1 MGLIHF
7 SYIVTRKLCFTKK
20 GVSMTKLKTYT
31 HANLINYDDAIHKL
45 DVSLKSAEDFAEL
58 TDDFLGIIEKKRQM
72 INELK
77 DILTY
82 LTWMFGRK
90 HIFFYFGKRKF
101 NDNVVP
107 LTEVLNDSD
116 LPNYEHW
123 NKRIR
128 LFVYKKDEKPVAIV
142 YIFY

>member
-20 GVSMTKLKTYT
+20 GVSMTKLKKYT
-31 HANLINYDDAIHKL
+31 HANLINYDSAIHKL
-45 DVSLKSAEDFAEL
+45 DVSLKSAEDFADL
-58 TDDFLGIIEKKRQM
+58 TDDFLGNIEEKRQR

-82 LTWMFGRK
+82 LTWMFERNR
-90 HIFFYFGKRKF
+90 IFFYFGKKKF

>member
-1 MGLIHF
+1 
-7 SYIVTRKLCFTKK
+7 
-20 GVSMTKLKTYT
+20 MTKLKKYTY
-31 HANLINYDDAIHKL
+31 ANLINYDDAIHKL

-58 TDDFLGIIEKKRQM
+58 TDDFLGNIEEKRQM

-82 LTWMFGRK
+82 LTWMFGRNR
-90 HIFFYFGKRKF
+90 IFFYFGKRKF

-107 LTEVLNDSD
+107 LTEVLNNSI